1 MKKETK
7 RLLGAAMGYVNTF
20 AYNMFL
26 HWAGGDEFERG
37 MVIKTSLVGASLI
50 GLIGAAAGFMAAY
63 ALTENDKE

>member
-7 RLLGAAMGYVNTF
+7 RLIGAALGYANTF

-26 HWAGGDEFERG
+26 HWAGGDEFVRG
-37 MVIKTSLVGASLI
+37 MNMKISLVGASLI
-50 GLIGAAAGFMAAY
+50 GIIGAVVGFMVAY